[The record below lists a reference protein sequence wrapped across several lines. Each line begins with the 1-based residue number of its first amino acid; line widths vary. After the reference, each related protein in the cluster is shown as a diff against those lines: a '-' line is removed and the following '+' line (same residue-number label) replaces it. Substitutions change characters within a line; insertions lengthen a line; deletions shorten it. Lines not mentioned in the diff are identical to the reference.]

1 MLNAI
6 HKDHVSEQTE
16 EKGKKNTLTILKK
29 GGLKVEEDKM
39 NDKKKEKKNRKNRTR
54 KKNYSKNKMPL
65 VIKLTNAFEQSN
77 LTA

>member
-16 EKGKKNTLTILKK
+16 EKGKKNTLTISKK

-39 NDKKKEKKNRKNRTR
+39 SDKKKTKKKQEK
-54 KKNYSKNKMPL
+54 
-65 VIKLTNAFEQSN
+65 
-77 LTA
+77 